1 MHATA
6 RLPLAALLGALAT
19 AACRGGESNPE
30 RRTLIDSR
38 DNYDPRSLDPAL
50 ATDVP
55 SGRAVS
61 YLYDGLMRFTPDAR
75 LEPALAERSEVSPDG
90 RTYTFHL
97 RRGVKFHDGTALT
110 ARHVVGSFRRLLDPS
125 TKSGSAEFFKMI
137 RGSKA
142 FTDRTSTDLPGVVA
156 RDDST
161 VVITLEE
168 PLAFFPKL
176 LAMPAASIVPLN
188 AGADLAQKPVGT
200 GPWKLV
206 EWKHDDYVLFAR
218 NEQYWAGP
226 AQAESLMARIIPEQ
240 STAVAEFE
248 SGNVDVMLVPEA
260 ETRRWQDTDERNARL
275 AEASALRLW
284 YVGINTTRGPL
295 ADVRVRQAL
304 NIAVDRATILKQ
316 LISGRGT
323 LAAGVI
329 PPSLEGATKGRPPYA
344 YDPAKAKRLLAEAGH
359 ANGVT
364 LELWHSATAP
374 APRLAQTI
382 QAYLQASGFKIT
394 LVQREAAAM
403 RAAARKGE
411 TDLVLKDWF
420 ADYPD
425 AENFL
430 YPLLHSAN
438 KGAGGNVSFYQSP
451 RFDQV
456 VDQARRTTN
465 DSARVALYR
474 QADQIA
480 YADAPMIFLWFYNEL
495 YALQPWI
502 QNFQVPVIFNGQN
515 MTGVQIRRTLGQ

>member
-1 MHATA
+1 MLAIP
-6 RLPLAALLGALAT
+6 RLPRPALLGLLLA
-19 AACRGGESNPE
+19 AACRGGESSPE

-61 YLYDGLMRFTPDAR
+61 YLYDGLARFTPDAR
-75 LEPALAERSEVSPDG
+75 LEPALAERWEVSPDG
-90 RTYTFHL
+90 RSYTFHL
-97 RRGVKFHDGTALT
+97 RRGVKFHDGTTVT
-110 ARHVVGSFRRLLDPS
+110 AQHVVGSFRRLLDPT
-125 TKSGSAEFFKMI
+125 TKSGSAELFQMI
-137 RGSKA
+137 QGAKA
-142 FTDRTSTDLPGVVA
+142 FVERQATTVPGLVA

-206 EWKHDDYVLFAR
+206 EWKHDDYLRFAR
-218 NEQYWAGP
+218 NDQYWGGAP
-226 AQAESLMARIIPEQ
+226 QAESLMARIIPEQ

-248 SGNVDVMLVPEA
+248 SGNVDILLVPEA
-260 ETRRWQDTDERNARL
+260 ETRRWEDTDERNA
-275 AEASALRLW
+275 
-284 YVGINTTRGPL
+284 
-295 ADVRVRQAL
+295 
-304 NIAVDRATILKQ
+304 
-316 LISGRGT
+316 
-323 LAAGVI
+323 
-329 PPSLEGATKGRPPYA
+329 
-344 YDPAKAKRLLAEAGH
+344 
-359 ANGVT
+359 
-364 LELWHSATAP
+364 
-374 APRLAQTI
+374 RLAQTI
-382 QAYLQASGFKIT
+382 QAYLQAAGFKIT

-430 YPLLHSAN
+430 YPLLHSEN
-438 KGAGGNVSFYQSP
+438 KGAGGNVSFYASP

-456 VDQARRTTN
+456 VTQARRTTN

-480 YADAPMIFLWFYNEL
+480 FEDAPMIFLWFYNEL

-502 QNFQVPVIFNGQN
+502 QNFEVPVIFNGQKL
-515 MTGVQIRRTLGQ
+515 TTVQIRRQAGP